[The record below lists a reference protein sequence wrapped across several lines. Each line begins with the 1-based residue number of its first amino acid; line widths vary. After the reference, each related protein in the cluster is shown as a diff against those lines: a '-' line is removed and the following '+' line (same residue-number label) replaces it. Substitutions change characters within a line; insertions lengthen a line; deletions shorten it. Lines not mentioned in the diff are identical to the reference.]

1 MPSKERQ
8 NRNRLIIRRLENMT
22 FYIAKATLLHGKTYA
37 FAR

>member
-22 FYIAKATLLHGKTYA
+22 FYVAKGMLLHDKTYA